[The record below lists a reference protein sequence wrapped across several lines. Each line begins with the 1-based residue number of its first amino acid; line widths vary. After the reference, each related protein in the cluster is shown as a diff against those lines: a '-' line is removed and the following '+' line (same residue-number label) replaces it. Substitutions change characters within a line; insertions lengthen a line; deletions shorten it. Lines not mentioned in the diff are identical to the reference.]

1 MYMYIYLNVFPE
13 GHVDYTHQHS
23 HEWKLFTCVQVRWWC
38 MGWFLRLAF
47 RECWNSEMAQ
57 WFSEERKWNLETR
70 CRWKH
75 PEILAIA
82 LFLSVSEVSV
92 FILKHFTVLLILPSG
107 RSVFQILDF
116 LPYPFGFFQNFSVW
130 TCDLLS
136 LYGLLFQ
143 SVNIYKVPATY
154 Q

>member
-1 MYMYIYLNVFPE
+1 MYMYIYLNVLPE

-47 RECWNSEMAQ
+47 RECWNSEMASDFQ
-57 WFSEERKWNLETR
+57 ERKWNLETR

-82 LFLSVSEVSV
+82 LFLSVSESV
-92 FILKHFTVLLILPSG
+92 CSSSNISGSLILPSG

-116 LPYPFGFFQNFSVW
+116 LPYPFGFFPELQRLNLRLAVTVWALVSVSEY
-130 TCDLLS
+130 L
-136 LYGLLFQ
+136 
-143 SVNIYKVPATY
+143 
-154 Q
+154 